1 MLLQV
6 LSFHSDQKRFII
18 SQIITSI
25 YNSIISGVLMT
36 GLLLY
41 LGIST
46 AKVGIILSI
55 PLLANILQIQLAG
68 LWSRYITSKKNIIR
82 MILLARLLILSIVFV
97 PIIVPADSIRIN
109 GAQISIR
116 GIVVSG
122 VLLLAYVIATDSG
135 IRQNYWMVNT
145 INSDIKGTFFA
156 FRDKVVSGMTIVISL
171 TLSYIIDILK
181 KSSKEFLGFVIAFT
195 IAAVLALVDYLV
207 MKRAEDLDYT
217 TDRSDLSIRKVMTV
231 IKGDRGFL
239 LLLPYLFILS
249 FSLNIANPYY
259 NVYMLNKLHLTYTKI
274 MLLTVIQVI
283 VQILAASL
291 WSKIVN
297 RVNLKSILSGV
308 TLILGIQFIVWSF
321 VRPESIGLI
330 VVIFITSGMIA
341 TGLSTSQFMLPFE
354 YIKPDYALSYLSLTS
369 AISAVGGFLGSV
381 TGANIILGLDK
392 IRIKILFLEFGA
404 MQINMVVSGI
414 MILLTVCYMIF
425 VIKKR

>member
-1 MLLQV
+1 
-6 LSFHSDQKRFII
+6 
-18 SQIITSI
+18 
-25 YNSIISGVLMT
+25 MT

-116 GIVVSG
+116 SIVVSA

-171 TLSYIIDILK
+171 TLSYIIDALK
-181 KSSKEFLGFVIAFT
+181 KSSNEFFGFVIAFT
-195 IAAVLALVDYLV
+195 SAAVLALVDYLV

-217 TDRSDLSIRKVMTV
+217 TNKSDLSIRKVITV

-283 VQILAASL
+283 VQIMAASL

-308 TLILGIQFIVWSF
+308 TLILGMQFIVWSF

-354 YIKPDYALSYLSLTS
+354 YIKPDYALIYLSLTS

-381 TGANIILGLDK
+381 TGANIILGLDM
-392 IRIKILFLEFGA
+392 ISIKILFLEFGA

>member
-1 MLLQV
+1 
-6 LSFHSDQKRFII
+6 
-18 SQIITSI
+18 
-25 YNSIISGVLMT
+25 MT

-116 GIVVSG
+116 SIVVSA

-171 TLSYIIDILK
+171 TLSYIIDALK
-181 KSSKEFLGFVIAFT
+181 KSSNEFFGFVITFT
-195 IAAVLALVDYLV
+195 SAAVLALVDYLV

-217 TDRSDLSIRKVMTV
+217 TNKSDLSIRKVITV

-308 TLILGIQFIVWSF
+308 TLILGMQFIVWSF

-354 YIKPDYALSYLSLTS
+354 YIKPDYALIYLSLTS

-381 TGANIILGLDK
+381 TGANIILGLDM
-392 IRIKILFLEFGA
+392 ISIKILFLEFGA